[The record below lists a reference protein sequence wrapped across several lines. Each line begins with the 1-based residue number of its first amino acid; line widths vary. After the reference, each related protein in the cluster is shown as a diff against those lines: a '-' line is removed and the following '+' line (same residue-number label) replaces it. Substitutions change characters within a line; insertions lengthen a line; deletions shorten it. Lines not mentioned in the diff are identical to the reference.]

1 MISIKKLALSVIAS
15 LLFALSWAQD
25 KKIDVDLNV
34 NKGDNSTWY
43 MQPWVWVVGGAIFLL
58 ILVGLLKGN
67 QQKG

>member
-25 KKIDVDLNV
+25 KKIDVDWNV